1 MCCLWTVLVF
11 LGPRIAS
18 IIWWIVEPARWVGVA
33 FDSALWPILGI
44 LFLPWTTLMY
54 VLVAPGGVVG
64 WDWLWLGIVFL
75 GDLGMYAG
83 CGNGCPGT
91 PTHPVVFYLGRLSG
105 RRSTERR
112 SHGRQQNPRCA
123 RECRWLL
130 LHAAESNWLRTVPG
144 KGWFTLFRLYSPTE
158 AFFDKNWRPGDF
170 ERIG

>member
-18 IIWWIVEPARWVGVA
+18 IWWIVEPARWVGVA

-75 GDLGMYAG
+75 GDIGMYAG
-83 CGNGCPGT
+83 GGYGN
-91 PTHPVVFYLGRLSG
+91 RD
-105 RRSTERR
+105 R
-112 SHGRQQNPRCA
+112 
-123 RECRWLL
+123 
-130 LHAAESNWLRTVPG
+130 VPG
-144 KGWFTLFRLYSPTE
+144 R
-158 AFFDKNWRPGDF
+158 
-170 ERIG
+170 